1 MNTLNSTGQT
11 ALDIANF
18 WNNTAAS
25 EALSKISKEHEQPE
39 KAINFFGHNAIDR
52 TADKRKDK
60 QWIEQTM
67 ALPNTQYVLMADL
80 QPVSV
85 PLEKDERNSAAVR
98 QKLLC
103 LAHED
108 IVKHLESNPTVI
120 FLGLD
125 SLSEDR
131 KDEDRR
137 AWFAVDVSSLSLDDL
152 QRYNDKA
159 ELMNPFPGN
168 AHVHPAD

>member
-18 WNNTAAS
+18 WNNTSAS
-25 EALSKISKEHEQPE
+25 EALSKISKEQEQPE
-39 KAINFFGHNAIDR
+39 KAINFFGYNAIDR

-60 QWIEQTM
+60 RWIELTM

-85 PLEKDERNSAAVR
+85 PLEKDERNSAVR

-103 LAHED
+103 LAHKD

-137 AWFAVDVSSLSLDDL
+137 AWFAVDVSSLSLGDL

-168 AHVHPAD
+168 CTCTPC